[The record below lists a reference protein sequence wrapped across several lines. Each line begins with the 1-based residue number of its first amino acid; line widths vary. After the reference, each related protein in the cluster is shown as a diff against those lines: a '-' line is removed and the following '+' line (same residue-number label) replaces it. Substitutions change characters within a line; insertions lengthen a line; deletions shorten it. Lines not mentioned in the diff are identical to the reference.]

1 MTNSVYRYLED
12 TDKYAIVK
20 AHIKNLEHTIYS
32 LEVSKIE
39 ALAENTPDTAQ
50 ITSMDSQILA
60 SNNKIESL
68 LAEMSSLEV

>member
-39 ALAENTPDTAQ
+39 ILAEATPDLTQ
-50 ITSMDSQILA
+50 ISSKDSQILT
-60 SNNKIESL
+60 SNSKIESL
-68 LAEMSSLEV
+68 LDEMSSLEV